1 MNDSINDLLSQL
13 DGRVFNFSAGPAPIP
28 AAVLEQARD
37 ELLNWNDVGASVME
51 VSHRGKEF
59 IALAEQ
65 TDQDL
70 RDLMSIPDN
79 YKILFLQGGARGQFA
94 GIPLNLKGD
103 FKTADYVN
111 SGHWAQSAIREAQRY
126 LDVEVVADGKQ
137 QHFYTMP
144 SEDQWRTSDDSAYLH
159 YTPNETIGGL
169 EFPFIPDSGNVPL
182 VADMS
187 SNILSKP
194 MDVSKFGLI
203 YAGAQK
209 NIGTAGLTLVIV
221 RDDLLERSSPMCPAI
236 WDYKLQASKD
246 SMYNTPPTFA
256 WYLTSLVFKWLKAQ
270 GGVEGIDQINQR
282 KADKL
287 YGLIDES
294 GFYHNPVEKEW
305 RSRMNVP
312 FTLADKNLDSA
323 FLAESGQAGFRYLK
337 GHIALGGMR
346 ASIYNA
352 VPEAHVDALVEF
364 MKEFERRYG

>member
-1 MNDSINDLLSQL
+1 MHHSINDLLSRL

-28 AAVLEQARD
+28 QAVLEQARE

-59 IALAEQ
+59 MSVAEQ
-65 TDQDL
+65 AEQDL
-70 RDLMSIPDN
+70 RDLMAIPDN

-94 GIPLNLKGD
+94 AVPLNLKGE
-103 FKTADYVN
+103 FKAADYIN
-111 SGHWAQSAIREAQRY
+111 SGHWAQSAIKEAQRY
-126 LDVEVVADGKQ
+126 LEVEIAADGKRGGF
-137 QHFYTMP
+137 HTMP
-144 SEDQWRTSDDSAYLH
+144 SEEEWRTSRDSAYLH

-169 EFPFIPDSGNVPL
+169 EFPFIPDSGDVPL

-209 NIGTAGLTLVIV
+209 NIGPAGLTVVIV
-221 RDDLLERSSPMCPAI
+221 RDDLLSRSSPMCPAI
-236 WDYKLQASKD
+236 WDYKLQVSKD

-256 WYLTSLVFKWLKAQ
+256 WYLAGLVFKWLKAQ
-270 GGVEGIDQINQR
+270 GGLEVVAQINQR
-282 KADKL
+282 KSGKL
-287 YGLIDES
+287 YGLIDQS
-294 GFYHNPVEKEW
+294 DFYNNPVDVNW

-312 FTLADKNLDSA
+312 FTLVDSSLDGA
-323 FLAESGQAGFRYLK
+323 FLAESEQVGFRYLK
-337 GHIALGGMR
+337 GHKALGGMR

-352 VPEAHVDALVEF
+352 VPEEHVDALVEF